1 MEQTLAANSTLPLPT
16 FASDLDLVMPR
27 LLPLLACPVD
37 GSGLTWNSHDR
48 TFISYNGRRYGFLDG
63 IPSFFARNDGHEVEG
78 DVTEI
83 VKAFYERTPFP
94 NYNGVDDRRA
104 LRQKA
109 AASTFAK
116 LLDEQ
121 LPRSAK
127 VFEAGCGTG
136 QLSNFLGMGPQRI
149 CVGGDMCLN
158 SLKLGSGFR
167 DRFSINNAFFLQINL
182 FRPPLRDEAFDLVI
196 SNGVL
201 HHTSDP
207 EAGYRAI
214 LRKVR
219 PGGFI
224 LIGLY
229 NYFGRLHTL
238 WRRRLIETFGKGVA
252 TLDARLRRLNGA
264 DEQYVAWYRDQ
275 YEHPHESRH
284 SIDEV
289 LRWFETSGVDFISC
303 IPTIGDTEFSAQ
315 FHLFEPHP
323 QGSYLDRL
331 STQWDMFLSGG
342 GDGALFIMI
351 GRKR

>member
-1 MEQTLAANSTLPLPT
+1 MEQTRATASASPAALASGGDSVT
-16 FASDLDLVMPR
+16 PR
-27 LLPLLACPVD
+27 LLPLLACPAD
-37 GSGLTWNSHDR
+37 GSELGWSPDDR
-48 TFISYNGRRYGFLDG
+48 LFISGHGRRYGFLDG
-63 IPSFFARNDGHEVEG
+63 IASFFVPNDGNEVQG

-94 NYNGVDDRRA
+94 NYNDVDDRRA
-104 LRQKA
+104 LRKKA
-109 AASTFAK
+109 AASAFAK

-121 LPRSAK
+121 LQGPAT

-136 QLSNFLGMGPQRI
+136 QLSNFLGMGRGRVCI
-149 CVGGDMCLN
+149 GGDMCLN
-158 SLKLGSGFR
+158 SLKLADGFR
-167 DRFSINNAFFLQINL
+167 DRFSINNAFFLQMNL

-214 LRKVR
+214 LRKVK

-229 NYFGRLHTL
+229 NYFARLHTL
-238 WRRRLIETFGKGVA
+238 WRRQLIETFGKGVA
-252 TLDARLRRLNGA
+252 ILDARLRRLNGA
-264 DEQYVAWYRDQ
+264 DEQYTAWYRDQ

-289 LRWFETSGVDFISC
+289 LQWFQNSDVDFISC
-303 IPTIGDTEFSAQ
+303 IPTIGDSEFSDQ
-315 FHLFEPHP
+315 FRLFEPHP
-323 QGSYLDRL
+323 AGSYLDRL

>member
-1 MEQTLAANSTLPLPT
+1 MEQAAKSASFPPTLAGGWDSA
-16 FASDLDLVMPR
+16 MPR
-27 LLPLLACPVD
+27 ILPVLACPAD
-37 GSGLTWNSHDR
+37 GSKLSWNSDDR
-48 TFISYNGRRYGFLDG
+48 TFISSNGRRYGFLDG
-63 IPSFFARNDGHEVEG
+63 IASFFVPNDGQEVEG

-94 NYNGVDDRRA
+94 NYNDVDDRRA

-109 AASTFAK
+109 AASAFAK

-121 LPRSAK
+121 LPESAK
-127 VFEAGCGTG
+127 LFEAGCGTG
-136 QLSNFLGMGPQRI
+136 QLSNFLGMRPGRVCI
-149 CVGGDMCLN
+149 GGDMCLN
-158 SLKLGSGFR
+158 SLKLGHGFR
-167 DRFSINNAFFLQINL
+167 DRFSINNAIFLQMNL
-182 FRPPLRDEAFDLVI
+182 FRPPLRDETFDLVI

-219 PGGFI
+219 SGGFI

-252 TLDARLRRLNGA
+252 ILDARLRRLNGA
-264 DEQYVAWYRDQ
+264 DEQYTAWYRDQ

-289 LRWFETSGVDFISC
+289 LRWFQNSGVDFISC
-303 IPTIGDTEFSAQ
+303 IPTIGDSEFSDQ
-315 FHLFEPHP
+315 FRLFEQHSS
-323 QGSYLDRL
+323 GSYLDRL

>member
-252 TLDARLRRLNGA
+252 TLDAR
-264 DEQYVAWYRDQ
+264 
-275 YEHPHESRH
+275 
-284 SIDEV
+284 
-289 LRWFETSGVDFISC
+289 
-303 IPTIGDTEFSAQ
+303 
-315 FHLFEPHP
+315 
-323 QGSYLDRL
+323 
-331 STQWDMFLSGG
+331 
-342 GDGALFIMI
+342 
-351 GRKR
+351 